1 MQLDDREQRV
11 RVLSH
16 DRDPKS
22 RAPSTPFGATETVK
36 VIRR

>member
-1 MQLDDREQRV
+1 MQLDDREQRCGFF
-11 RVLSH
+11 SH